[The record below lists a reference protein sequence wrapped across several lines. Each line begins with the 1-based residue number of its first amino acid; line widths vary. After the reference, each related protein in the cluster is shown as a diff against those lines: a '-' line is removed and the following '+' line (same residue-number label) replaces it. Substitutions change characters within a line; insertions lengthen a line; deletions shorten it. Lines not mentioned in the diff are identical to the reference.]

1 VTGAAVTLAGVVAVA
16 ARVHVPP
23 GGPWF
28 ADVDLDTDAALPT
41 GQVDLV
47 AGPLTLRGTVAAPYA
62 GTYAAQRRVRVVA
75 GAGGWGTLVTPRAY
89 HNDGGVR
96 PRIVADDAAR
106 VAGETIGA
114 FDGAAGP
121 LPGADYVRGAGPASS
136 VLEDVIGDAGW
147 WVGYDGVTR
156 VGARATSDPATSS
169 YEVLDYN
176 PRTRTAILSVDDPG
190 AVVIGSVLRDRTLPD
205 AQTVHELTIE
215 VTHDA
220 IRLHAWTGGAGG
232 RYSRAG
238 AALRALVAAAGPSEV
253 PVYGA
258 RRYRVQSVS
267 GDRLMLQAV
276 NRSAGLPDIGPI
288 SAWPGVAGAHA
299 VPAVGA
305 EVLVEFIEGDRAQPY
320 VTAWAGKD
328 GNGFVPVSLLLD
340 IQTTLKLGAAASEF
354 VALAASTKARLDTI
368 QSTFDAHT
376 HPYIAG
382 TGSPITGAPTPT
394 PIGPLGPIAAT
405 KVKAE

>member
-1 VTGAAVTLAGVVAVA
+1 MSGAIVTLAGVVAVA

-28 ADVDLDTDAALPT
+28 ADVDLDTDASLPA
-41 GQVDLV
+41 GKVDLV
-47 AGPLTLRGTVAAPYA
+47 LGPLTVRGTVAAPYA
-62 GTYAAQRRVRVVA
+62 GTYAAQRRVRVIA

-96 PRIVADDAAR
+96 PRTVADDAAR
-106 VAGETIGA
+106 IAGETLGDFAPGA
-114 FDGAAGP
+114 DP

-136 VLEDVIGDAGW
+136 VLEDVIGDAAW
-147 WVGYDGVTR
+147 WVDYDGTTR
-156 VGARATSDPATSS
+156 VGARSTSDPVPRS

-176 PRTRTAILSVDDPG
+176 PRTRTAVLTVDDPG
-190 AVVIGSVLRDRTLPD
+190 AVVIGSRLRDPTLPD
-205 AQTVHELTIE
+205 PQTVHELTIE
-215 VTHDA
+215 VTHAA
-220 IRLHAWTGGAGG
+220 IRLHAWTGGTGG
-232 RYSRAG
+232 RYGRAAG
-238 AALRALVAAAGPSEV
+238 ALRALIAAAGPSEV
-253 PVYGA
+253 PIYGA
-258 RRYRVQSVS
+258 RRYRVSSVS

-276 NRSAGLPDIGPI
+276 NRTAGLPDVGPI

-320 VTAWAGKD
+320 VTAWAGRD
-328 GNGFVPVSLLLD
+328 GHGFVPVSLLLD
-340 IQTTLKLGAAASEF
+340 IETTLTLGAAASEF